1 MANPEPSRLKT
12 PAKKPSELELEFLSD
27 ADAIEAR
34 PLPRPARM
42 TLHALVLLVVALV
55 AWAAVSEIDRIVTA
69 RGKLITT
76 PSAIVIQPLET
87 AVIRAIDVRPG
98 QVVRKGATLAT
109 LDSTFTTADVTQLRT
124 RLVSLNAQIRRLEA
138 ELAGAETLV
147 LPGNDPDERLQTQL
161 FRERREFRT
170 AKLALFTE
178 NQGRIKA
185 LQESNKR
192 DEALLRE
199 RLQAVVEMERMRL
212 DLLQKQTGSRLA
224 MLESRDQ
231 RLSAEQELQ
240 RSLNRTFE
248 LRQELAVAEAERR
261 SFEQEWQQ
269 RAAEELVSGKR
280 ERDSVSEQLSKAE
293 RRSELVVMTAP
304 EDAVVLEVAKRSIG
318 SIAREAEPLVTLVP
332 LNAPLEAEVQI
343 EARDIGF
350 VRSGDPARIKIDA
363 FPFQKHGVVEASLRT
378 ISEDAFSRERQ
389 LPTADQGSEAY
400 YQGRLDIGALKLN
413 AVPEGTRLLPGMT
426 LTAEISVGKRTVLS
440 YFIYPILRG
449 FDESIREP

>member
-1 MANPEPSRLKT
+1 MKT
-12 PAKKPSELELEFLSD
+12 PGPKSKGGTPSELELEFLSD

-34 PLPRPARM
+34 PLPRAARM
-42 TLHALVLLVVALV
+42 TLHALVLMVVLAV
-55 AWAAVSEIDRIVTA
+55 GWAAVSEIDRIVTA

-76 PSAIVIQPLET
+76 PSTIVMQPLET

-109 LDSTFTTADVTQLRT
+109 LDSTFTTADVTQLKT
-124 RLVSLNAQIRRLEA
+124 RQDSLNAQIRRLEA
-138 ELAGAETLV
+138 ELAGASTLG
-147 LPGNDPDERLQTQL
+147 LPGDSPDARLQTQL
-161 FRERREFRT
+161 FDERREFRL
-170 AKLALFTE
+170 AKLSLYAE

-199 RLQAVVEMERMRL
+199 RLQAVVEVERMRL

-231 RLSAEQELQ
+231 RLAAEQELQ
-240 RSLNRTFE
+240 RNLNRAFE
-248 LRQELAVAEAERR
+248 LRQELAVVEAEKR

-269 RAAEELVSGKR
+269 KAAEELVTAKR

-318 SIAREAEPLVTLVP
+318 SIAKEAEPLVTLVP

-389 LPTADQGSEAY
+389 LPTTDPGSEAY
-400 YQGRLDIGALKLN
+400 YQGRLDIGALHLT
-413 AVPEGTRLLPGMT
+413 AVPDGTRLLPGMT
-426 LTAEISVGKRTVLS
+426 LTAEIAVGKRTVLS